1 MSHLFR
7 RTPSAPP
14 CEQKIG
20 HPSEPSH
27 TAVSDHPNHR
37 NALHQQRTMVTAR
50 PVPRQRGEM
59 RKVVRWPASP
69 PCAVGTGGRR
79 GARRAGKVAM
89 SERPVRSRPAALP
102 PGAERR
108 RQRRR
113 RRRHRRRSRVLCGR
127 RRGVRLFFGSLE
139 SRGEREGRRGAV
151 SYCASPSS
159 DLSLTSRAHKL
170 TPSSSP
176 HSSH

>member
-113 RRRHRRRSRVLCGR
+113 RRRHRRGSRVLCTAARRAVVFWEFGVSRGAGR
-127 RRGVRLFFGSLE
+127 APRRGLLL
-139 SRGEREGRRGAV
+139 
-151 SYCASPSS
+151 C
-159 DLSLTSRAHKL
+159 LSFI
-170 TPSSSP
+170 
-176 HSSH
+176 